1 MQPRGNPGL
10 PDRHNRKTRGTGEAR
25 NPLTRLD
32 GMIDDPM
39 SCTGTEE
46 SARDSGLWR
55 FQVLASSSGLLIRQ
69 ENSDIVFPPISAKD
83 AEMDGA
89 P

>member
-32 GMIDDPM
+32 GTIDDPM

-55 FQVLASSSGLLIRQ
+55 FQFVPPSPEFPLTASAALYRTG
-69 ENSDIVFPPISAKD
+69 NSEGS
-83 AEMDGA
+83 
-89 P
+89 